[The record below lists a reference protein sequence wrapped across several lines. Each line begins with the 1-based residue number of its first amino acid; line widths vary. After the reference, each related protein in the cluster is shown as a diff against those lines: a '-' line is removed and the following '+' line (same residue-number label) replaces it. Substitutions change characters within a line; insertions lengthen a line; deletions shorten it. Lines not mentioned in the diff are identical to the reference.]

1 MNSRN
6 RITILLL
13 QAAPY
18 LLFLAI
24 LLVFGSLSDRFL
36 SLANFTNI
44 ATVGS
49 ASDSFTDDGLIAA
62 SLSRRAT

>member
-18 LLFLAI
+18 LLFLVI

-36 SLANFTNI
+36 AWRTSPTSSSRQRLWRFSP
-44 ATVGS
+44 S
-49 ASDSFTDDGLIAA
+49 A
-62 SLSRRAT
+62 